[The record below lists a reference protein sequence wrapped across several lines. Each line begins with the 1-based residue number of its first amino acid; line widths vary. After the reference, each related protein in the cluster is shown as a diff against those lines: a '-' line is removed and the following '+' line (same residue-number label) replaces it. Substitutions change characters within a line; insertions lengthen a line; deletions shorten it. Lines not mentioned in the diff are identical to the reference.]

1 MGRKKK
7 IVGSFSY
14 SHLAGISK
22 KTQDYMDIVIGELES
37 KGRLNSTHIGALDML
52 ASNYN
57 IYIKCAE
64 ALANGESLV
73 YENEKGCLSSNPLFG
88 IMHRAGQQM
97 IALCK
102 QFGLTSLDEKRMER
116 LDGHEKEDESPL
128 AMLMQM
134 DK

>member
-7 IVGSFSY
+7 TFTY
-14 SHLAGISK
+14 SNLKGLSD
-22 KTQDYMDIVIGELES
+22 KTVAYMDVVVSELES

-52 ASNYN
+52 ASNYD
-57 IYIKCAE
+57 IYLKCAE
-64 ALANGESLV
+64 AFANGEELV
-73 YENEKGCLSSNPLFG
+73 YETEKGGLSPNPLHG

-116 LDGHEKEDESPL
+116 LDGHEKEEDSPL
-128 AMLMQM
+128 AALMKM
-134 DK
+134 ED

>member
-1 MGRKKK
+1 MAKKK
-7 IVGSFSY
+7 KSTVFKY
-14 SHLAGISK
+14 NHISGLSQ
-22 KTQDYMDIVIGELES
+22 KTQDYMEIVINELES

-64 ALANGESLV
+64 ALANNEELV
-73 YENEKGCLSSNPLFG
+73 YVTEKGGAAPNPLFG

-102 QFGLTSLDEKRMER
+102 QFGLTSLDEKRMAR
-116 LDGHEKEDESPL
+116 LDVNDKEDDSPL
-128 AMLMQM
+128 AVLMQM
-134 DK
+134 GD